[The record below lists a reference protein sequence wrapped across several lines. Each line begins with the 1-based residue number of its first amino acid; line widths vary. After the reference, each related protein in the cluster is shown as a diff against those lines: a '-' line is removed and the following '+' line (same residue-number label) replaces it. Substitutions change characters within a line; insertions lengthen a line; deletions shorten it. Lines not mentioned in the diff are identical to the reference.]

1 MNDLLTVIASYPR
14 DEEPVMKAKWAM
26 LYLKYRRYLIP
37 AAVVLVL
44 VVAAYFI
51 WGR

>member
-1 MNDLLTVIASYPR
+1 
-14 DEEPVMKAKWAM
+14 MKAKWAI

-37 AAVVLVL
+37 AAVLVGVLVA
-44 VVAAYFI
+44 VYFI

>member
-1 MNDLLTVIASYPR
+1 
-14 DEEPVMKAKWAM
+14 MKAKWVM

-44 VVAAYFI
+44 LVAAYLL
-51 WGR
+51 WGL

>member
-1 MNDLLTVIASYPR
+1 MI
-14 DEEPVMKAKWAM
+14 

-44 VVAAYFI
+44 LLVAAYFL